1 MNMKD
6 MSDIAIRYE
15 CCRFLISVLDS
26 ENSEDEDKEI
36 AAMML
41 KEQFGILGKLIN
53 VLE

>member
-1 MNMKD
+1 MKE

-15 CCRFLISVLDS
+15 CCRFLINILDS
-26 ENSEDEDKEI
+26 DSSEEEDKEI